1 MTNLDLAISLRHGL
15 FADRDSVSEA
25 WEYAFQVLNSLPAK
39 DRVAA
44 TTAMMVLINTISK
57 EIIKNERG
65 EAK

>member
-25 WEYAFQVLNSLPAK
+25 WEYAFEVLNRLPAK

-65 EAK
+65 EEK